1 MADNSAVELTIGSL
15 AKRADC
21 RVETIRFYE
30 RAGLMPAPPRSP
42 GGHRLYGRQHMKRM
56 TFIRR
61 ARKLGFTLNEVRR
74 LLGLADSGDFT
85 CTEVKAETLRHRAD
99 VRRKIAELKRLDAA
113 LDVIATRCDGGT
125 GKDCAIFDAL
135 FETGP

>member
-113 LDVIATRCDGGT
+113 LDAIATRCNGGT

>member
-113 LDVIATRCDGGT
+113 LDAIATRCDGGT

>member
-113 LDVIATRCDGGT
+113 LDAIAIRCDGGT